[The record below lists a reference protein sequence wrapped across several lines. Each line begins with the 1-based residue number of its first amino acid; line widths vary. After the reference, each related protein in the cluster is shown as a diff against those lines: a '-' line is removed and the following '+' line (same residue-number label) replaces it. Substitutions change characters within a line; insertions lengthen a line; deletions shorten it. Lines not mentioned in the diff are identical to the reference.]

1 MNVSPDWWW
10 KQIPERSTDREWSG
24 ARPPPTAARDEK
36 VEDGLGWGVGFE
48 WGLQQAEQKS
58 REMEEEEEE
67 GV

>member
-1 MNVSPDWWW
+1 
-10 KQIPERSTDREWSG
+10 
-24 ARPPPTAARDEK
+24 
-36 VEDGLGWGVGFE
+36 VGFE